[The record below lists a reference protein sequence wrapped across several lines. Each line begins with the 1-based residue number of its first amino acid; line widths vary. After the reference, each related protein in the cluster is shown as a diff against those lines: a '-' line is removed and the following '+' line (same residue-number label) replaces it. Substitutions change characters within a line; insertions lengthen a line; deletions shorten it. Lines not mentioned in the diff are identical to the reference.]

1 MNSDE
6 LIGKVSA
13 EYLCARLTEDDAAG
27 VARYLLDC
35 LTAEQT
41 AAIANTILADAHLN
55 KLVEIKLPVHFVG
68 NYGLPDHVLTTERTT
83 YFRNASC
90 AKSALLVANTG
101 DDEEQSLKELVPIGA
116 PQLLSHPSI
125 WVELAAEGLH
135 ITDQHKEWWKKALE
149 ALLEVR
155 SFAIDRFSEY
165 VLKTREAI
173 DDGHPVLIAL
183 GVALPAL
190 RIPRDSSFFQSF
202 NEKTAGYLSKWKA
215 LYTQAIRKR
224 GCYLVKQ
231 TPTQALLLEDDLTVA
246 FDRVKDSIPEPLH
259 PVVHTFIRAGS
270 GWNKSAADLAD
281 CEWELVKP
289 LFDGLRREKFN
300 LGKATVE
307 FYEEREADLLT
318 GDEREYLAR
327 LSETKRTDAQ
337 EEDEEFFR
345 QHRHELKEQPTLKAK
360 WDRFVFGSPIEA
372 DDFLLGV
379 ALCLQSL
386 FDQDMPSSK
395 RKLRIISDRR
405 TKKDLKELNVD
416 AGLYFAARYRG
427 LKSLFGKRIVQWDDG
442 ELFNFKALSEA
453 WKKLPKP
460 FVNRSISKSALQ
472 LKFLLEL
479 EVELST
485 GVTETFFKQLIWT
498 YDPNAVPS
506 EFPGDWTRLAEHS
519 LVGCRVNRE
528 PVSGKGRYQSLDLR
542 NVRTLYP
549 AYGQDR
555 GSFVATYRKENDFA
569 LIWPVNLASAQQQ
582 GRVSESSATNLLL
595 LFRAFQQ
602 SYQAAIEGF
611 VEEGVASELLV
622 EQAEHYGAL
631 LHAICEDAK
640 GDRNRE
646 SLLRP
651 LLEIGAVAVDGG
663 RVTSIVT
670 PWHPLRLAA
679 MGNKAAQVE
688 SLIRHLL
695 TAEDIFFGDSPLFFK
710 ELKQELAH
718 PFYPEIVLGWIG
730 SKPELLSITD
740 YHLDYSLHEAPV
752 VSNDGHDDTNESPSE
767 TSELIVDL
775 TKRFLSLYPH
785 ERTNLS
791 VVLYNCDSARLPHAL
806 VDKMTELHEDEE
818 DMRCQIIL
826 RHRDGIKLRELYE
839 RIIESSETDADTF
852 VSSEAAKD
860 FMARLRIGIMAD
872 QAPVPDPKDGP
883 PADIVFLQDV
893 IARHAGLEWYPETYV
908 AVDTP
913 NFIPARW
920 SRRRPSPTDDMKSIV
935 YLCCPVQT
943 TAGWSFITAL
953 TTFLKGD
960 WDGVANKRLLPA
972 RKLDFNDPQ
981 TSSIFREIHNLGN
994 WVVNYDELLD
1004 RRQLL
1009 NQSVKV
1015 IRYKQCATQG
1025 RNIIISS
1032 TASLSLLRSMVLGR
1046 VKSLNLELNDQEC
1059 KELTERFINDANEI
1073 SGDIVLRAAKRGRN
1087 ASELMGVV
1095 LSRYLIRHE
1104 LGTDRRFGWYFL
1116 DDYAEWLGQR
1126 EEQIADILALSPE
1139 QTEDGGLRLSV
1150 IISESKYIDYAGLAA
1165 KRKESQKQLRDT
1177 VRRIHDAIFGDPKR
1191 LDRDL
1196 WLSRF
1201 SDLMMNGIQFP
1212 ASSPIDLAAWRR
1224 AVRDGECGIHM
1235 RGYSHVFVSG
1245 PSDSPE
1251 CSDFVTVAE
1260 SEQSW
1265 QEVFSRARL
1274 REVVTSYWKDSD
1286 PTGIRKAIADDDIWS
1301 KQTYRTPS
1309 KRIQIVHRPAR
1320 EDRPPSEHEARGTGT
1335 AIPEQAPLPVVPPL
1349 GSSVGS
1355 GTIQPPL
1362 VEPVPPELDIAKTV
1376 PSAWTHPQLGEL
1388 IAGSNGGTQDSAAD
1402 EEWLKLVESRC
1413 KGALQQF
1420 QLQSKL
1426 LSKALTPNA
1435 ALLKFQGSSNL
1446 TVEQVLKRRSEFL
1459 TTHGL
1464 NVISVRAEP
1473 GVIAI
1478 SIARPQRRILSLPE
1492 VWQGWN
1498 PDCSHGNQTLLIG
1511 VKEEDSSPLFLSPK
1525 SNAPHTLIAGS
1536 TGSGKSVLMQNIV
1549 LSIAC
1554 TNTPEQAKII
1564 LIDPKLGVDYYAFEG
1579 MPHLE
1584 GGIIDDQ
1591 DKAIEKLEDL
1601 IEEMN
1606 RRYTV
1611 LKANK
1616 VANIFDLNKKP
1627 DATERLPFLWVIHD
1641 EFAEWMM
1648 TESYAERVA
1657 SVVSRLGVKARA
1669 AGISLVFAAQR
1680 PDSNVMPMQL
1690 RSNLG
1695 NRLVLRVDGEGTS
1708 EIALGEKG
1716 AERLLGK
1723 GHMAAK
1729 LEGEPDIVPAQVPFV
1744 NDSFLSQVVQALIAW
1759 FKQGGPNSSN

>member
-6 LIGKVSA
+6 LIGKVAA
-13 EYLCARLTEDDAAG
+13 EYLRARLTDDDAAG

-35 LTAEQT
+35 LTADQT
-41 AAIANTILADAHLN
+41 AAIAKTILADPSLSQ
-55 KLVEIKLPVHFVG
+55 LVEIKLPIHFVG
-68 NYGLPDHVLTTERTT
+68 AHGLPPAALTTERTT
-83 YFRNASC
+83 YWRSASC
-90 AKSALLVANTG
+90 NKSALLLANTG
-101 DDEEQSLKELVPIGA
+101 DDEEQSLKDLVPIGA
-116 PQLLSHPSI
+116 PELQAHPELWLS
-125 WVELAAEGLH
+125 LAANGLP
-135 ITDQHKEWWKKALE
+135 ITDQHRGWWVKSIE
-149 ALLEVR
+149 GLLEVR
-155 SFAIDRFSEY
+155 TFALDRFADY
-165 VLKTREAI
+165 ILQTRMAI
-173 DDGHPVLIAL
+173 EDGQPILFAL
-183 GVALPAL
+183 GMAFPAL
-190 RIPRDSSFFQSF
+190 HVPRDTAFFHTL
-202 NEKTAGYLSKWKA
+202 NDKTAGHLSKWKG

-224 GCYLVKQ
+224 GCYLLKQ
-231 TPTQALLLEDDLTVA
+231 TPNQTLLLEEDLVMA
-246 FDRVKDSIPEPLH
+246 FDKVKDSIPESIH
-259 PVVHTFIRAGS
+259 PIINAFIHAGS
-270 GWNKSAADLAD
+270 GWNQEAAALAE
-281 CEWELVKP
+281 CEWELIKP
-289 LFDGLRREKFN
+289 LFDGLKKEKFN
-300 LGKATVE
+300 LGKATTE
-307 FYEEREADLLT
+307 FYDEREADLLT
-318 GDEREYLAR
+318 TDEREYLAR
-327 LSETKRTDAQ
+327 LSDSKRTDAQ
-337 EEDEEFFR
+337 EEDEDFFR
-345 QHRHELKEQPTLKAK
+345 QHRNELKEQPSLKAR
-360 WDRFVFGSPIEA
+360 WDRFIFGTPI
-372 DDFLLGV
+372 DTNDFVQGV
-379 ALCLQSL
+379 ALCLEWL

-395 RKLRIISDRR
+395 RKLKITSDRR
-405 TKKDLKELNVD
+405 TKKDLKDLNVD
-416 AGLYFAARYRG
+416 AGLFFARRYRG
-427 LKSLFGKRIVQWDDG
+427 LKTLFGPRVTWDYG
-442 ELFNFKALSEA
+442 ELLNYEALSEV
-453 WKKLPKP
+453 WKASKKP
-460 FVNRSISKSALQ
+460 FVNRSVAKSALQ

-485 GVTETFFKQLIWT
+485 GSTETFFKQLIWI
-498 YDPNAVPS
+498 YDPNAIAS
-506 EFPGDWTRLAEHS
+506 EFPGDWSRLVEHP

-555 GSFVATYRKENDFA
+555 GSFVPTYKKDNDIS
-569 LIWPVNLASAQQQ
+569 LVWPANLATAQEQDF
-582 GRVSESSATNLLL
+582 VSGATAANLLT
-595 LFRAFQQ
+595 LFQNFLH
-602 SYQAAIEGF
+602 SYREAVRGF
-611 VEEGVASELLV
+611 AEEGLACKLLV
-622 EQAEHYGAL
+622 TQAEDYGTL
-631 LHAICEDAK
+631 LHTICTEAK

-646 SLLRP
+646 RLLRP
-651 LLEIGAVAVDGG
+651 LLEIGIVAVEGG
-663 RVTSIVT
+663 RVSAIVT

-679 MGNKAAQVE
+679 IANKALQVS

-695 TAEDIFFGDSPLFFK
+695 TAEDVFFGDSPLFFK
-710 ELKQELAH
+710 ELKQELIH
-718 PFYPEIVLGWIG
+718 PFYPEIVLGWLAT
-730 SKPELLSITD
+730 KPELLSLTD
-740 YHLDYSLHEAPV
+740 HHLDYSLHEAPV
-752 VSNDGHDDTNESPSE
+752 ISNDGYDDTNESPSE

-775 TKRFLSLYPH
+775 TKRFLALYPH
-785 ERTNLS
+785 ERTNFS

-839 RIIESSETDADTF
+839 KIIESSDVDADSF

-893 IARHAGLEWYPETYV
+893 IARHAGLEWYLETCV
-908 AVDTP
+908 AVDSA

-920 SRRRPSPTDDMKSIV
+920 SRRRPSPTDDMKSVV

-960 WDGVANKRLLPA
+960 WDGVTSKRLLPA
-972 RKLDFNDPQ
+972 RKLDFNDPL
-981 TSSIFREIHNLGN
+981 TASIFKEIHNLGN

-1015 IRYKQCATQG
+1015 IRYKQGATQG
-1025 RNIIISS
+1025 RNILISS

-1046 VKSLNLELNDQEC
+1046 VKDLNLELDDHQC
-1059 KELTERFINDANEI
+1059 RELTERFINDANEI

-1095 LSRYLIRHE
+1095 LSRFLIRYE
-1104 LGTDRRFGWYFL
+1104 LGVNRKFGWYFL

-1139 QTEDGGLRLSV
+1139 QTTDGGLQLAV
-1150 IISESKYIDYAGLAA
+1150 IIAESKYIDYASLAV

-1201 SDLMMNGIQFP
+1201 SDLMLNGIQFP
-1212 ASSPIDLAAWRR
+1212 ANSPIDLAAWRR
-1224 AVRDGECGIHM
+1224 AVRDGECGIYM
-1235 RGYSHVFVSG
+1235 RGYSHIFVSG
-1245 PSDSPE
+1245 PTDSPE

-1260 SEQSW
+1260 AEQSW

-1274 REVVTSYWKDSD
+1274 REVVTSYWKDLN
-1286 PTGIRKAIADDDIWS
+1286 PTGIRKAIAGEDIWS
-1301 KQTYRTPS
+1301 TQTYRTPS
-1309 KRIQIVHRPAR
+1309 KRIQIVQRPSTDDDSPKGGASPGAGPSGPL
-1320 EDRPPSEHEARGTGT
+1320 PP
-1335 AIPEQAPLPVVPPL
+1335 AIPPAPAPASPAAKPMPIEVDPVTYPAP
-1349 GSSVGS
+1349 GSASLWAYP
-1355 GTIQPPL
+1355 TI
-1362 VEPVPPELDIAKTV
+1362 
-1376 PSAWTHPQLGEL
+1376 GEL
-1388 IAGSNGGTQDSAAD
+1388 VANYSGGAQDSASD

-1426 LSKALTPNA
+1426 LTKSLTPNA
-1435 ALLKFQGSSNL
+1435 ALLKFQGSANL

-1473 GVIAI
+1473 GIVAIAL
-1478 SIARPQRRILSLPE
+1478 ARPNRRILDLAD
-1492 VWQGWN
+1492 VWKAWN
-1498 PDCSHGNQTLLIG
+1498 PDCSQGNYSLLIG
-1511 VKEEDSSPLFLSPK
+1511 VKEEDSSLLFLSPK
-1525 SNAPHTLIAGS
+1525 ANAPHTLIAGS

-1549 LSIAC
+1549 LGIAC
-1554 TNTPEQAKII
+1554 TNTPEQAKIV
-1564 LIDPKLGVDYYAFEG
+1564 LIDPKLGVDYFAFEG
-1579 MPHLE
+1579 MPHLQD
-1584 GGIIDDQ
+1584 GIIEDQ
-1591 DKAIEKLEDL
+1591 DKAIAKLEEL
-1601 IEEMN
+1601 VGEMN

-1627 DATERLPFLWVIHD
+1627 DATERFPFLWIIHD

-1648 TESYAERVA
+1648 TESYADAV
-1657 SVVSRLGVKARA
+1657 SNIVSRLGVKARA

-1680 PDSNVMPMQL
+1680 PDANVMPMQL

-1723 GHMAAK
+1723 GHIAAK
-1729 LEGEPDIVPAQVPFV
+1729 LEGEPQIVFGQVPFV
-1744 NDSFLSQVVQALIAW
+1744 GDGFIESIVSVLRN
-1759 FKQGGPNSSN
+1759 